1 MKKFRRIY
9 LITLGVLSITMGIIA
24 VNSIKHDPW
33 AQGILLS
40 GMIAGGLAMFLI
52 AAIEANPCGICLR
65 VSRKGKKPYK
75 QIRIL

>member
-1 MKKFRRIY
+1 MKNFRRIY

-24 VNSIKHDPW
+24 VNHIKHDPW

-52 AAIEANPCGICLR
+52 AAIEANPCGIYLR
-65 VSRKGKKPYK
+65 VSKKTGK